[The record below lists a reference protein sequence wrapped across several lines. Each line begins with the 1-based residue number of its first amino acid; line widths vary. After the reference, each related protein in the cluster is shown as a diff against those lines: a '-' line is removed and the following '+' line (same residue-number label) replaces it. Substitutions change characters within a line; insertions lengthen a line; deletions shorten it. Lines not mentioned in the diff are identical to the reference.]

1 MSNTVNKV
9 LSKTPVYTGMQ
20 VLRIINSLVQSNLIG
35 KGEKEYM
42 TDLVSEG
49 MKNGNFTEIHEYAL
63 LHRRENAAEKMF
75 FDRITALLQKED

>member
-49 MKNGNFTEIHEYAL
+49 MKNGNFTEIYEYAL

>member
-42 TDLVSEG
+42 TDLVSKG
-49 MKNGNFTEIHEYAL
+49 MKVETMRIQHHPEKGAQNRAL
-63 LHRRENAAEKMF
+63 ENRAFQNKKDAV
-75 FDRITALLQKED
+75 

>member
-35 KGEKEYM
+35 KG
-42 TDLVSEG
+42 
-49 MKNGNFTEIHEYAL
+49 
-63 LHRRENAAEKMF
+63 
-75 FDRITALLQKED
+75 